1 MEGWPDR
8 TFACRSCLLT
18 GTSWVFLLRSGT
30 LDQWKIR
37 RGLKLPEPEKVN
49 TMFQRTLVH
58 TLLKEREEYVGRMH
72 YNLTSYDQLD
82 IFHFSMEEPKENY
95 PFLLVTVR
103 KPYNHELLVAKV
115 LRTVKSWRQVKWN

>member
-1 MEGWPDR
+1 M
-8 TFACRSCLLT
+8 
-18 GTSWVFLLRSGT
+18 FLLRSGT

-103 KPYNHELLVAKV
+103 KPDNHELLVAKV